1 MGDCGVEQGR
11 ARRSV
16 EARQNDQAG
25 MDGLAGDE
33 GAEVGGVR
41 RHDHEV
47 ALDAALQD
55 GVVGLAEAAVVARM
69 HGQMHAGGV
78 QVPRDAR
85 RKAFVDEETQMLSL
99 QALGAAC
106 QGRPLGLPRSG
117 WVAA

>member
-1 MGDCGVEQGR
+1 
-11 ARRSV
+11 
-16 EARQNDQAG
+16 
-25 MDGLAGDE
+25 MDGVAGDQ
-33 GAEVGGVR
+33 GAEVGGVS

-55 GVVGLAEAAVVARM
+55 GVVGLAEATVVARM

-85 RKAFVDEETQMLSL
+85 REAFVDEETQMLPL
-99 QALGAAC
+99 QASDAAS
-106 QGRPLGLPRSG
+106 QGRLVGLPRSG